1 MQDAEFFKSRGFGLP
16 IGFGEQA
23 AILSIDY
30 MLGFTDESKP
40 LGSNLDKEIAV
51 ARKVLDAARLADVP
65 IFHTI
70 VQYDQ
75 EDLSDAGIWGLK
87 MAGSGSLR
95 TGSREVTID
104 PRIGCRPGE
113 SIIVKKYASAF
124 FGTDLLSRL
133 LSKRVDT
140 VILLGCTTSG
150 CIRASAVDAIQSGF
164 RPIVVKEAVGDRSA
178 AAHAQAL
185 FDLQQKYADV
195 LDADEVL
202 AWLAERKG

>member
-1 MQDAEFFKSRGFGLP
+1 MQDAELFKSRGFGRT
-16 IGFGEQA
+16 IGFGEKA

-30 MLGFTDESKP
+30 MLGFTDEKQP
-40 LGSNLDKEIAV
+40 LGSNLDQEIAV
-51 ARKVLDAARLADVP
+51 ARQVLDAARQSGSP
-65 IFHTI
+65 IFHTV

-75 EDLSDAGIWGLK
+75 DDLSDAGLWGIK

-95 TGSREVTID
+95 AGSREVELD
-104 PRIGCRPGE
+104 PRVGYRPGE
-113 SIIVKKYASAF
+113 AVVIKKYASAF

-133 LSKRVDT
+133 ISQRVDT

-150 CIRASAVDAIQSGF
+150 CVRASAVDAVQNGF

-195 LDADEVL
+195 LGVDEVV
-202 AWLAERKG
+202 AWLRARL

>member
-1 MQDAEFFKSRGFGLP
+1 MQDAEFFKSRGFGQA
-16 IGFGEQA
+16 IGFGERA

-30 MLGFTDESKP
+30 MLGFTDENQP

-51 ARKVLDAARLADVP
+51 ARKVLDAARENGVP

-95 TGSREVTID
+95 ANSREVTLD
-104 PRIGCRPGE
+104 PRIGYRPGE
-113 SIIVKKYASAF
+113 SIIIKKYASAF

-140 VILLGCTTSG
+140 IILVGCTTSG
-150 CIRASAVDAIQSGF
+150 CVRASAVDAIQSGF

-195 LDADEVL
+195 LGADEVVG
-202 AWLAERKG
+202 WLRGHKA